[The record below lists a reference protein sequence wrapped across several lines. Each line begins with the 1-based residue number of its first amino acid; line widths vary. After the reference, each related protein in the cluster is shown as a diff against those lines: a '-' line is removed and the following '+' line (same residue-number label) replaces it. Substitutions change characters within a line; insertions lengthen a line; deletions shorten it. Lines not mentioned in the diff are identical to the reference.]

1 MRGVLIVGNGD
12 STSGSVLDFFV
23 SKSSTIIALDGAAVT
38 LQKRQIRP
46 DVIIGDM
53 DGLTPEQLD
62 VFYSQGI
69 EIICDSTQDTS
80 DISKGLSWSKEHYP
94 GRQIDV
100 IGISGGRLD
109 HQLAAFSALF
119 ECQSDAR
126 LHIGDWM
133 AVRVTKIPIRYSTA
147 KGKNISLIP
156 FGEVSGVTLSGCKYP
171 LSNENLSSGTKGIH
185 NEALG
190 QEITIS
196 CQQGDLLLLIND

>member
-1 MRGVLIVGNGD
+1 MRDVLIVGNGD
-12 STSGSVLDFFV
+12 SPSGFVLDFFV

-38 LQKRQIRP
+38 LQKQQIRP

-53 DGLTPEQLD
+53 DGLTSEQLD
-62 VFYSQGI
+62 VFQSQGI
-69 EIICDSTQDTS
+69 EIIHDSNQDTS
-80 DISKGLSWSKEHYP
+80 DISKGLAWSKEHHP
-94 GRQIDV
+94 GKQIDV

-119 ECQSDAR
+119 ECQSDAH
-126 LHIGDWM
+126 LHIEDWM
-133 AVRVTKIPIRYSTA
+133 VVRVTKIPIHYRTM

-156 FGEVSGVTLSGCKYP
+156 FGEVSGVILSGCKYP
-171 LSNENLSSGTKGIH
+171 LNSENLSSGTKGIH

-196 CQQGDLLLLIND
+196 CQQGDLLLLISA

>member
-1 MRGVLIVGNGD
+1 MTDVLIVGNGD
-12 STSGSVLDFFV
+12 SPLDSVLDFFV
-23 SKSSTIIALDGAAVT
+23 SKSSTIIALDGAAIT
-38 LQKRQIRP
+38 LEKRQVRP
-46 DVIIGDM
+46 DVIVGDM
-53 DGLTPEQLD
+53 DGLTLEQLD
-62 VFYSQGI
+62 TFHSQGV
-69 EIICDSTQDTS
+69 EIIHDLAQDTS
-80 DISKGLSWSKEHYP
+80 DISKGLAWCKEHHP
-94 GRQIDV
+94 DKQINV
-100 IGISGGRLD
+100 IGIGGGRLD

-126 LHIGDWM
+126 LHIDDWM
-133 AVRVTKIPIRYSTA
+133 AVRVTKTPIQYNTV

>member
-12 STSGSVLDFFV
+12 SPSGSVLDFFV

-38 LQKRQIRP
+38 LQKRQITP

-53 DGLTPEQLD
+53 DGLTSEQLD
-62 VFYSQGI
+62 VFHSQGI

-80 DISKGLSWSKEHYP
+80 DISKGLSWSKEHHP

-100 IGISGGRLD
+100 VGISGGRLD

-126 LHIGDWM
+126 LHIDDWM

-156 FGEVSGVTLSGCKYP
+156 FGEVSGVILSGCKYP